1 MKKLLLLASSLLLFS
16 SASFAETKHIN
27 SVAEFEALTKKGN
40 VIVDFYASW
49 CMPCG
54 ELALNI
60 DKLHV
65 DKEFVK
71 IYKVNIDENRD
82 LQALYGTP
90 QIPNILYI
98 KDGKIVDNY
107 IGSRTT
113 SQLEDDI
120 VNYFY

>member
-1 MKKLLLLASSLLLFS
+1 MVALLLSSS
-16 SASFAETKHIN
+16 YADKKHIN
-27 SVAEFEALTKKGN
+27 SIAEFEALTKQGN
-40 VIVDFYASW
+40 VIVDFYATW

-54 ELALNI
+54 ELSLNL
-60 DKLHV
+60 DKLNV

-71 IYKVNIDENRD
+71 IYKINIDENRD
-82 LQALYGTP
+82 LQALYGKP

-120 VNYFY
+120 ANLFY